1 MTRSGSRVAV
11 PDCNRINPSYG
22 GRTVDLTTWFTYV
35 ETMQIEYDPQ
45 KDAANLVKHKLS
57 LKVGVKIFDDREH
70 LILSSIR
77 EVDGEERFK
86 AIGALGGKLHTAIYV
101 WRGDRIRFISV
112 RRSNAG
118 EERAYRNSC

>member
-1 MTRSGSRVAV
+1 
-11 PDCNRINPSYG
+11 
-22 GRTVDLTTWFTYV
+22 
-35 ETMQIEYDPQ
+35 MQIEYDPQ
-45 KDAANLVKHKLS
+45 KDAVNLVKHKLS
-57 LKVGVKIFDDREH
+57 LKVGVKVFDDREH

-77 EVDGEERFK
+77 EVDGEERYK
-86 AIGALGGKLHTAIYV
+86 AIGVLGGKLHTAIYV